1 MLSLNYPVQEEKE
14 KKRRQDLHEKELFEL
29 QSLKEQEEVEKR
41 KVIEKQIN
49 ILLDQLERKKEELAN
64 KENVLKELKLI
75 QVQCQV

>member
-1 MLSLNYPVQEEKE
+1 M
-14 KKRRQDLHEKELFEL
+14 HEKELFEL

-75 QVQCQV
+75 QV